1 MTGRWDRALAE
12 PTAARERTGTPHTEE
27 TGLATS
33 GYVDGGP
40 GLNKHRPTSAQ
51 STGRTAHGARPM
63 AGNTLATPRFMRD
76 HRKLRTFVPADTLAL
91 AVYRASRRMPSE
103 ERYGLQA
110 QLRRAAV
117 SAATNIVEGAARE
130 PIREY
135 AHFLRI
141 AFASAAEVAYLL
153 TVVRRLDLTTST
165 DTPSLEAGYDE
176 LVRRLKRQIDGL
188 VAAEAREREVRK
200 HGRALRHGP

>member
-1 MTGRWDRALAE
+1 
-12 PTAARERTGTPHTEE
+12 
-27 TGLATS
+27 
-33 GYVDGGP
+33 
-40 GLNKHRPTSAQ
+40 
-51 STGRTAHGARPM
+51 
-63 AGNTLATPRFMRD
+63 MRD
-76 HRKLRTFVPADTLAL
+76 HRKLRTFLLADTLAL
-91 AVYRASRRMPSE
+91 AVYRTSRRFPSE

-153 TVVRRLDLTTST
+153 TLVHRLDLASPP
-165 DTPSLEAGYDE
+165 DIPALEEGYNE
-176 LVRRLKRQIDGL
+176 LIRRLKRQIDGL
-188 VAAEAREREVRK
+188 VAAEAREREREGPHVR
-200 HGRALRHGP
+200 RRP